1 MKFIIHRGAKE
12 IGGSCVEVSTA
23 TTRLILDAGSPL
35 EEPSPVETRRP
46 KLGRPTDMPDVPG
59 LFSGGPK
66 VDALLLSHAHC
77 DHTGLLPWVKPEIP
91 IFCSK
96 GTSQMLMAGS
106 LFAGQKTEIPRSRQ
120 TSLETRKT
128 MQIGDI
134 SVTGLSVDHSA
145 YDSMAFLI
153 EADGKRLLYSGDL
166 RMHGRKRGM
175 ALALFKFIADKPVDV
190 LLMEGTNFRKSSQA
204 DGSDNFS
211 EEDLEATLCRAIK
224 RWNHLVL
231 AHFSPQHFD
240 RMVSFFKATRDAGRI
255 FVVDAY
261 GAFVWDVIR
270 RREFRDLMAKKQI
283 RVYFYQSFQQS
294 RRKNIPKL
302 NKPFLAAR
310 IDLPA
315 ILAEPERYTMLFRPS
330 MLDLDFGGQ
339 LPKHALCLHS
349 FWAGYLVKPEYK
361 ELQAALKSAE
371 GEFSECHTSGHIFAE
386 DIEKFVEAV
395 NPRHIVP
402 IHTTGRSEFQKRF
415 KNVLVVEDGQ
425 VNEV

>member
-1 MKFIIHRGAKE
+1 
-12 IGGSCVEVSTA
+12 
-23 TTRLILDAGSPL
+23 
-35 EEPSPVETRRP
+35 
-46 KLGRPTDMPDVPG
+46 
-59 LFSGGPK
+59 
-66 VDALLLSHAHC
+66 
-77 DHTGLLPWVKPEIP
+77 
-91 IFCSK
+91 
-96 GTSQMLMAGS
+96 MLMAGS
-106 LFAGQKTEIPRSRQ
+106 LFAGPKTEIPRDRQ
-120 TSLETRKT
+120 TTLETRKT
-128 MQIGDI
+128 INIGGI

-166 RMHGRKRGM
+166 RLHGRKRGM
-175 ALALFKFIADKPVDV
+175 ARALYKFIAEKPVDI
-190 LLMEGTNFRKSSQA
+190 LLMEGTNFRKSPQA
-204 DGSDNFS
+204 DGSDNFT
-211 EEDLEATLCRAIK
+211 EKDLEDTICRAIK

-240 RMVSFFKATRDAGRI
+240 RMISFFKATRDAGRI

-283 RVYFYQSFQQS
+283 RVYFNQSFQHS
-294 RRKNIPKL
+294 WRKNIPKL
-302 NKPFLAAR
+302 NRPFLAAS

-315 ILAEPERYTMLFRPS
+315 ILAEQERYTMLFRPS

-349 FWAGYLVKPEYK
+349 LWGGYLVKPEYIILK
-361 ELQAALKSAE
+361 AAITSAE
-371 GEFSECHTSGHIFAE
+371 GEFSECHTSGHISAE
-386 DIEKFVEAV
+386 DIEKFVKAV
-395 NPRHIVP
+395 NPRYVVP

-425 VNEV
+425 EFDLDHIAAL